1 MFLVVAN
8 SLFDKSIKFF
18 ESVRTFWVREVV
30 LECGQNSGTEPL
42 VIVLGVLANDRR
54 LRAGGDGLGGCD
66 FVFFGTP
73 ERRDVPLLFEL
84 VLDEGVEEFV
94 VEGLV
99 PGLSREHCAEVR
111 AALAHDRLEAD
122 HGGALGCHCHVL
134 GRGGEPDDVRPVVG
148 KHQLVPCDA
157 QLQLRVGEP
166 HPHHYVDHPLAV
178 VVVGDGREE
187 LIERLDSH
195 GFTLGDKHAGLLH
208 IELCLATPETDK
220 GAARGSP
227 RAAPPAA

>member
-1 MFLVVAN
+1 MV
-8 SLFDKSIKFF
+8 S
-18 ESVRTFWVREVV
+18 EHR
-30 LECGQNSGTEPL
+30 
-42 VIVLGVLANDRR
+42 
-54 LRAGGDGLGGCD
+54 
-66 FVFFGTP
+66 
-73 ERRDVPLLFEL
+73 
-84 VLDEGVEEFV
+84 
-94 VEGLV
+94 LV
-99 PGLSREHCAEVR
+99 PR
-111 AALAHDRLEAD
+111 
-122 HGGALGCHCHVL
+122 
-134 GRGGEPDDVRPVVG
+134 
-148 KHQLVPCDA
+148 DA

-227 RAAPPAA
+227 RAAPQQPKAQPLRLTGASPASRTSTAASVNPSCKKQNYKDRVSVSCAA